1 MHDGGSS
8 VSAMARHPLPLETWG
23 KVSRTKL
30 TASSW
35 RASARY
41 RDSDGITRT
50 VQAFGPTGSSA
61 ERTLILGLKERTV
74 SNPEGVSR
82 DIRLNAL
89 SELWFAEMEASG
101 RASRQTIEGY
111 RDTYRRTISPALSGL
126 RLRELSTG
134 RLDQFLKKV
143 ALDHPAT
150 ARHSKVVLAGML
162 GLAVRQDAIPSNPI
176 REVAGIRQPQR
187 NVRALSIADVQSLR
201 SWVKAWQDSP
211 DHEGRPRATDLLEAV
226 DVFLSTGAR
235 IGEVL
240 ALRWE
245 DVDLDTEH
253 PSLTISGTVT
263 RYKGQP
269 LFRQDHTKTAAGYRT
284 VALPRFVV
292 ETLKRMRSDRSPWPE
307 DFLFPSA
314 AGTVRSP
321 NNFRRQWRDAREGSG
336 YEWVTPHV
344 FRKTVATIID
354 REYSSKAAAAQ
365 LGHSGSAITEKHYI
379 EKAAVAP
386 DLTRALEKFATVRPS
401 AVPLSITAPSPPYS
415 GPGL

>member
-1 MHDGGSS
+1 
-8 VSAMARHPLPLETWG
+8 MARHPLPLETWG
-23 KVSRTKL
+23 KVRRTKL
-30 TASSW
+30 ASGGW

-41 RDSDGITRT
+41 RDSDGVTRT
-50 VQAFGPTGSSA
+50 VQAFGPSGASA
-61 ERTLILGLKERTV
+61 ERSLILGLKERTV

-82 DIRLNAL
+82 DMRLNAL
-89 SELWFAEMEASG
+89 GELWFAEMEGSG

-126 RLRELSTG
+126 MLRELTTG

-143 ALDHPAT
+143 AAEHPAT

-176 REVAGIRQPQR
+176 REVAGIRTPKR
-187 NVRALSIADVQSLR
+187 NVRALSIADVQKLR
-201 SWVKAWQDSP
+201 AWIKNWQDSP

-235 IGEVL
+235 IGEVM

-245 DVDLDTEH
+245 DVDLDAEH

-284 VALPRFVV
+284 VALPHFVV
-292 ETLKRMRSDRSPWPE
+292 DTLNRMRAERSPWPG

-354 REYSSKAAAAQ
+354 REYGSKDAAAQ
-365 LGHSGSAITEKHYI
+365 LGHSGSAITERHYI
-379 EKAAVAP
+379 EKAAMAP
-386 DLTRALEKFATVRPS
+386 DLTRALEKFAALPPTTT
-401 AVPLSITAPSPPYS
+401 PLNITPPPP
-415 GPGL
+415 GPDLAL